1 MNRPLEPAGS
11 VNHPRVRMDTGVDVL
26 ETWTND
32 ATQREKNTVYAALF
46 AMTER
51 SLLRAYRVVDDEV
64 ELSEFFVLLPDDLVI
79 KMRVHS
85 FDSFGLVYIG
95 PRAGAPGLNS
105 DRGTDMAA

>member
-11 VNHPRVRMDTGVDVL
+11 VNHPRVRMDTGIDVL
-26 ETWTND
+26 ETWAD
-32 ATQREKNTVYAALF
+32 GATQRDKNTVHAALF

-51 SLLRAYRVVDDEV
+51 RLLRTYQVIDDEV
-64 ELSEFFVLLPDDLVI
+64 ELSEFFVLLPDDLVV

-95 PRAGAPGLNS
+95 PRVGAPGL
-105 DRGTDMAA
+105 RGSGLAA